1 MTSNTKGIVLVADD
15 DLDICELLDMK
26 LRQSNYQVHT
36 ALDGLQALEMIR
48 SIRPHLVI
56 LDIMMPFMSGMDVL
70 RQMRSE
76 PEIADIPVIL
86 MTAKRQEKDVDS
98 GFALG
103 VIDYI
108 TKPFNLRDLIVH
120 VESVI
125 SKV

>member
-1 MTSNTKGIVLVADD
+1 MTPNARGIIVVADD

-26 LRQSNYQVHT
+26 LRQSNYQVQT

-108 TKPFNLRDLIVH
+108 TKPFNLRDLVVH

-125 SKV
+125 SGV

>member
-1 MTSNTKGIVLVADD
+1 MTLIPKGKIIVADD
-15 DLDICELLDMK
+15 DLDVCELLEMK

-48 SIRPHLVI
+48 SIRPNLVI
-56 LDIMMPFMSGMDVL
+56 LDIMMPLMSGMDVL

-76 PEIADIPVIL
+76 PAIADIPVIL

-103 VIDYI
+103 VVDYI
-108 TKPFNLRDLIVH
+108 IKPFNLRDLVVQ

-125 SKV
+125 SGV